1 MEWIDVKEDKP
12 KEADEFI
19 ITYLDYKGDK
29 AVGSA
34 WWNGETFEDWGEEP
48 DAIKDVIGWME
59 LPTAM

>member
-1 MEWIDVKEDKP
+1 MKWIDIKEDKP

-19 ITYLDYKGDK
+19 ITYLDYTGDK
-29 AVGSA
+29 GVVSA

-48 DAIKDVIGWME
+48 YVIRDVIGWME